1 VGRFLSRPPV
11 LVVLLVG
18 ALPFMYLAFQAL
30 RAFIRDLR
38 YKQAYF
44 GSRFVRL
51 NSELLIL
58 GLLFAANAL
67 IMVLHAPLRGLL
79 PEIYRLMFQYLLP
92 FLSFFLKAML
102 ISFVVL
108 WLRWTLPRLRV
119 DQLMSVCWRYLIPM
133 GFFCLIG
140 QGVWM
145 CLFGV

>member
-1 VGRFLSRPPV
+1 
-11 LVVLLVG
+11 
-18 ALPFMYLAFQAL
+18 M
-30 RAFIRDLR
+30 
-38 YKQAYF
+38 
-44 GSRFVRL
+44 RL

-67 IMVLHAPLRGLL
+67 IMVLHLPLRGLL

-119 DQLMSVCWRYLIPM
+119 DQLMSVCWRYLIPL

-145 CLFGV
+145 CIFEG